1 MNRDR
6 AARIL
11 TRACWA
17 SVAAGMAAATGFAIA
32 LIVITAVADRYRW
45 DSPYP
50 QEINYA
56 ITLVILVL
64 VASAITFTAAGASL
78 ICMNLSARLGR
89 KRQDSN
95 HSPRSDPPMGLRE
108 DE

>member
-1 MNRDR
+1 MTSKR

-17 SVAAGMAAATGFAIA
+17 SAAAGMAAATGFAIA
-32 LIVITAVADRYRW
+32 LIIITVLAERYRW

-56 ITLVILVL
+56 ITLVILIL
-64 VASAITFTAAGASL
+64 VASAVTFTAAGASL
-78 ICMNLSARLGR
+78 IAINLAPRLGR
-89 KRQDSN
+89 KQN
-95 HSPRSDPPMGLRE
+95 PRE
-108 DE
+108 EK